1 MALIGQPNVA
11 FCLLEG
17 RPLHNVTTTMSDK
30 VSQVLEQTDGL
41 GASTLAFAPVGQFQ
55 WEAVLEGFYD
65 TGAGLA
71 QEGLE
76 LTGDQVLMY
85 ALAGNAIGDPFTGIE
100 GPHGEITTLMERGK
114 FHRTRANFKAHLGPQ
129 GGAHDIILP
138 AALPV
143 RSYVQAPYAIVTDV
157 GPTNLA
163 TLDWGAGF
171 VDQETG
177 SAIGFLGV
185 SALVLDGGADILF
198 TIQDS
203 NNDIAYVDLIVFTAV
218 AAAAAGERVAAAAAA
233 IPGDI
238 ERYTQLMYEFRG
250 GAGALRSCTFA
261 VGLVRSF
268 Q

>member
-30 VSQVLEQTDGL
+30 IEQVLDQTDGL
-41 GASTLAFAPVGQFQ
+41 GDSNEEYYPVGEYL
-55 WEAVLEGFYD
+55 WEASIEGFYD

-76 LTGDQVLMY
+76 LTGNQVLMY

-100 GPHGEITTLMERGK
+100 GPHGQITTLMERGK
-114 FHRTRANFKAHLGPQ
+114 LHRVRANFKAALGPVDP
-129 GGAHDIILP
+129 ARDILLP

-143 RSYVQAPYAIVTDV
+143 RSWVQAPYATVTDV

-163 TLDWGAGF
+163 TLDWGASF

-177 SAIGFLGV
+177 SAIGFLGA
-185 SALVLDGGADILF
+185 SDLNLDGGADILF

-203 NNDIAYVDLIVFTAV
+203 ANDVAYADLIVFTAL
-218 AAAAAGERVAAAAAA
+218 AAIGGERVVQAAAA

-250 GAGALRSCTFA
+250 GAGANRTCTFA